1 MADRK
6 LLGVGVVGTA
16 IAAICCFT
24 PALVVL
30 LGAIGLAAWLTW
42 VDYVLFPALFGFIGL
57 TVFALMRRTANGTAA
72 GDPAGAD
79 RDS

>member
-6 LLGVGVVGTA
+6 LLGVGATGTA

-30 LGAIGLAAWLTW
+30 LGAIGLAAWLSW
-42 VDYVLFPALFGFIGL
+42 LDFVLFPMLFGFIGL
-57 TVFALMRRTANGTAA
+57 TVFALMRRTASPTAA

-79 RDS
+79 RES

>member
-6 LLGVGVVGTA
+6 LLGVGVIGTA

-24 PALVVL
+24 PVLVVL
-30 LGAIGLAAWLTW
+30 LGAIGLAAWLSW
-42 VDYVLFPALFGFIGL
+42 IDYPLFAALFGFIAL
-57 TVFALMRRTANGTAA
+57 TVFALMRRTADAPAA